1 MIFSIY
7 SFLYPIV
14 IFLLK
19 IASPFHP
26 KLSRF
31 IRMRKKSEGKYPWE
45 KVDIQDC
52 ILIHAASGEFEYA
65 KPVIQELLKRKEKV
79 LVTYYSPSYEKQI
92 KEYPGIYS
100 CPFPW
105 DRPHI
110 MKKFLSKI
118 HPKAILIT
126 RTDLWYHFLKTAHGL
141 KIPVYLFSA
150 TLNAKSSKVTNS
162 WIRSYYQDLLQ
173 FVSRIY
179 CVTFE
184 DQKNIYEYF
193 LHPNVEA
200 IGDTRFDQAL
210 ERVQAPK
217 AIKDHLMYTN
227 QQKLGLTLVAGST
240 WPEDEVKIFKA
251 AKLLSPHSIK
261 VAVAPHEPTPE
272 HIRHLQKLA
281 ERVGL
286 QSVLYSQAPSWPP
299 GHILI
304 IDKIGIL
311 ADLYKWADWAF
322 VGGSFKKQ
330 VHSVMEALAHGCL
343 TFVGPFHI
351 NNREAVDF
359 QKINIHIKG
368 QTYQPVH
375 TFMKSQELV
384 DFVLK
389 TKNTELLKELHSEIH
404 GKVRQHAGASKVLA
418 DKILESI
425 SKRN

>member
-1 MIFSIY
+1 MK
-7 SFLYPIV
+7 L
-14 IFLLK
+14 
-19 IASPFHP
+19 ASPFHP

-31 IRMRKKSEGKYPWE
+31 IRMRKKTDGQYPWE
-45 KVDIQDC
+45 KIDIQDC

-65 KPVIQELLKRKEKV
+65 KPVIRELLKRKEKV

-92 KEYPGIYS
+92 QEFPGIYS

-110 MKKFLSKI
+110 MKDFLSRI

-126 RTDLWYHFLKTAHGL
+126 RTDLWYHFLKTAYGL

-162 WIRSYYQDLLQ
+162 WIRAYYQDLLQ
-173 FVSRIY
+173 FVNRIF
-179 CVTFE
+179 CVTFD

-210 ERVQAPK
+210 ERLKFPK
-217 AIKDHLMYTN
+217 TIKDHLMYAN
-227 QQKLGLTLVAGST
+227 GQKLGYTLIAGST
-240 WPEDEVKIFKA
+240 WPEDETKIFKV

-261 VAVAPHEPTPE
+261 VAIAPHEPTPG
-272 HIRHLQKLA
+272 HIKHLQQLA
-281 ERVGL
+281 QKVGL

-299 GHILI
+299 GHVLI
-304 IDKIGIL
+304 VDKIGIL
-311 ADLYKWADWAF
+311 ADLYKWGDWAF

-330 VHSVMEALAHGCL
+330 VHSVMEPLTHGCM

-359 QKINIHIKG
+359 QKMNVHVKG
-368 QTYQPVH
+368 HTYQPVH
-375 TFMKSQELV
+375 SFIKSQEMV
-384 DFVLK
+384 DLIIQ
-389 TKNTELLKELHSEIH
+389 TKNPDILKELRTEIQN
-404 GKVRQHAGASKVLA
+404 KVKQKAGASLILVEKVLEA
-418 DKILESI
+418 IGN
-425 SKRN
+425 RN